1 METITIGVNGM
12 TCGGCVASVQR
23 ALKRVDGVEK
33 VDVSLERRQ
42 ATVEYA
48 PDRVDAARLRSAIE
62 GAGFEVAR

>member
-1 METITIGVNGM
+1 METVTIGIDGM

-23 ALKRVDGVEK
+23 ALKRVDGVAS

-48 PDRVDAARLRSAIE
+48 PERADPARLHSAIE
-62 GAGFEVAR
+62 SAGFEVVR